1 MRGEALVA
9 SNFEQCLQDFE
20 LGGVEGRAEGIS
32 IPEEV
37 QSGEYAAPKAG
48 ESLKCPNVYWGIAY
62 LSIRASNPSPF

>member
-48 ESLKCPNVYWGIAY
+48 ESLKCPNVY
-62 LSIRASNPSPF
+62 